1 MENPFMIDWEEKK
14 KRLLRQDYRLIPICI
29 GVALALLPFGY
40 FITTRFDDKD
50 IVLFGVFVYVA
61 SLGAGILAFS
71 LYKDARYFS
80 KEWYHPASSR
90 GYQKL
95 LELSHEYPMTGAQCR
110 AAVVDLLSRQGHI
123 TDWQVDW
130 LTRNL
135 KEFGDKEWVEDLKKA
150 FIQQSLENGKKAF

>member
-1 MENPFMIDWEEKK
+1 
-14 KRLLRQDYRLIPICI
+14 
-29 GVALALLPFGY
+29 
-40 FITTRFDDKD
+40 
-50 IVLFGVFVYVA
+50 
-61 SLGAGILAFS
+61 
-71 LYKDARYFS
+71 
-80 KEWYHPASSR
+80 
-90 GYQKL
+90 
-95 LELSHEYPMTGAQCR
+95 MTGAQCR